1 MSLGFD
7 FFRRKKQKKKNEGSI
22 QICLVR
28 VNDDGPGGWGFHC
41 LRVPTILGDLGA
53 TEPLTGANLTSTPYY
68 NSALCLWTDELA
80 ILYFASPS
88 LLTSL
93 RLGSRS
99 EIGQRGAKQVGI

>member
-7 FFRRKKQKKKNEGSI
+7 FFRRRKQKKREARI

-28 VNDDGPGGWGFHC
+28 VNDDGPGGSLFEGPN
-41 LRVPTILGDLGA
+41 LLGDLGV
-53 TEPLTGANLTSTPYY
+53 TEPLTGANLTYTPYY
-68 NSALCLWTDELA
+68 NSVLCLWTDELA
-80 ILYFASPS
+80 ILYFSSPS
-88 LLTSL
+88 HLTSL